1 MGADSLIKALNFLI
15 FGEEKKRLKIFK
27 NKKGKVYVYYDVHG
41 QTVAEA
47 KRNIRNLVN
56 IARRP
61 MILTVVHGYRNG
73 HAIKDMIAE
82 QNFGGKAVAV
92 ACKGNKGETIIRVTP

>member
-1 MGADSLIKALNFLI
+1 MSAEALIRAINFLI
-15 FGEEKKRLKIFK
+15 FGEERKRLKIFK
-27 NKKGKVYVYYDVHG
+27 SKKGRVYVYYDVHG

-61 MILTVVHGYRNG
+61 MQLIIVHGYRNG
-73 HAIKDMIAE
+73 HAIKDMIAKE
-82 QNFGGKAVAV
+82 DYRGKAVAV
-92 ACKGNKGETIIRVTP
+92 SCKGNKGETILRVTP